1 MSNFQEKKKRRGE
14 RFVRQ
19 IDVKEKRKEKAERER
34 KISLVYGLGMVGLV
48 GWSVIIPT
56 LIGIALG
63 AWIDS
68 RFPSQYSWT
77 LMLLFIGL
85 ILGCLN
91 AWFWVKTMLK
101 IKARKGMQR
110 KDGRANE

>member
-1 MSNFQEKKKRRGE
+1 MPSFQEKKGKREEKFIRD
-14 RFVRQ
+14 
-19 IDVKEKRKEKAERER
+19 IDAKEKRREKGERER
-34 KISLVYGLGMVGLV
+34 KVSLIYGLGMVGLV
-48 GWSVIIPT
+48 GWSVTIPT

-63 AWIDS
+63 TWIDS

-85 ILGCLN
+85 ILGCVN

-101 IKARKGMQR
+101 LRDRKGQQR
-110 KDGRANE
+110 KDGLNP